1 MLKIIGAGFGR
12 TGTLSLK
19 TALNQLG
26 YPCYHMDELF
36 KHPEHLPYWEAA
48 SHGQPT
54 DWDKL
59 FEAYTATVDWPGAR
73 FWRELSE
80 RYPDAKVVLSVRSP
94 QSWYRSASETIFTVG
109 RKFPISL
116 IARLLPPMSRLMPI
130 VHRIVYATFDH
141 RLDDEAHC
149 VAVFERHIEEVR
161 RVIPAERLL
170 VFEVKQG
177 WGPLCAFLGV
187 PEPSTPFPN
196 VNDTEEFK
204 RRIRTMN
211 IISWAVLLMPFE
223 LLALITYMAW
233 ALMR

>member
-19 TALNQLG
+19 TALHQLG
-26 YPCYHMDELF
+26 FPCYHMEELF
-36 KHPEHLPYWEAA
+36 KHPEHLPYWDTA
-48 SHGQPT
+48 SRGQPT

-59 FEAYTATVDWPGAR
+59 FEGYTATVDWPGAK

-80 RYPDAKVVLSVRSP
+80 RYPEAKVVLTVRSP
-94 QSWYRSASETIFTVG
+94 KSWYQSASETIFTVG
-109 RKFPISL
+109 RRFPVSV
-116 IARLLPPMSRLMPI
+116 IARLIPPTNRMMPLVERI
-130 VHRIVYATFDH
+130 VHATFDH
-141 RLDDEAHC
+141 RLEDEAHC

-196 VNDTEEFK
+196 VNDTAEFK
-204 RRIRTMN
+204 KRIQTMN
-211 IISWAVLLMPFE
+211 IISWALLLLPFE
-223 LLALITYMAW
+223 LLALMTYMGW
-233 ALMR
+233 ALLR

>member
-12 TGTLSLK
+12 TGTLSLQ

-26 YPCYHMDELF
+26 FPCYHMAELV
-36 KHPEHLPYWEAA
+36 KHPEHLPYWDAA
-48 SHGQPT
+48 SRGQPT

-59 FEAYTATVDWPGAR
+59 FEGYSATVDWPGAK

-80 RYPDAKVVLSVRSP
+80 QYPEAKVVLSVRNP
-94 QSWYRSASETIFTVG
+94 QSWYRSASETIFHVG
-109 RKFPISL
+109 RVFPASYV
-116 IARLLPPMSRLMPI
+116 ARLVPPTSRLMPI
-130 VHRIVYATFDH
+130 VQRVVYATFDH

-177 WGPLCAFLGV
+177 WGPLCGFLGV

-196 VNDTEEFK
+196 VNDTEEF
-204 RRIRTMN
+204 RRRTLVMN
-211 IISWAVLLMPFE
+211 IISWAVLLMPFV
-223 LLALITYMAW
+223 LLALLTYMGW
-233 ALMR
+233 ALLR